1 MAMLKAA
8 LSCWIPTQRN
18 PVVLALSRWSPPNK
32 PRQPRKV
39 YKARPLRVALSA
51 LKRLVVLVP
60 VHLLQANILVLPNV
74 VIGLSSMM
82 NFVTNLTQVI
92 SVDPLVVVVVA
103 VATVIATMIAV
114 EDTLLVVTIIV
125 ALVTTMTTNDVAT
138 EVAVAR
144 EMTDTA
150 AVALIA
156 MRVDVKKATVE
167 VAVVAAA
174 AAAVI
179 VVATIVA
186 AKIGTMEP
194 LPATKPL
201 VNTLVVVI
209 ILART
214 DMLAG
219 KETSVWSL
227 VNTVSYT
234 RT

>member
-1 MAMLKAA
+1 MISFA
-8 LSCWIPTQRN
+8 
-18 PVVLALSRWSPPNK
+18 
-32 PRQPRKV
+32 
-39 YKARPLRVALSA
+39 
-51 LKRLVVLVP
+51 
-60 VHLLQANILVLPNV
+60 
-74 VIGLSSMM
+74 
-82 NFVTNLTQVI
+82 TNLTQVI
-92 SVDPLVVVVVA
+92 SVDLLVVVVA

-114 EDTLLVVTIIV
+114 EATLLVVTTIV

-156 MRVDVKKATVE
+156 MRVDVKKATAEAAV
-167 VAVVAAA
+167 VVAAA
-174 AAAVI
+174 AVAN

-194 LPATKPL
+194 LPATKPP
-201 VNTLVVVI
+201 VNTLEVVI
-209 ILART
+209 IPVRI

-219 KETSVWSL
+219 KETSVCSL
-227 VNTVSYT
+227 VNPFSYT